1 MQKTKDE
8 RPEGGS
14 MTTGLKVCIVGS
26 GPAGMYAAGDL
37 VKKAPDARIDIL
49 DKLATPYGL
58 VRAGVAPDHQTTK
71 NVTRAY
77 DKVMENANVR
87 FVGNI
92 RLGEDIPLHELRAL
106 YDVVIIATGTP
117 KDRSL
122 NIPGEDKQGVY
133 GAQTFVYWY
142 NGHPEFRDA
151 VPDLDIET
159 AVVIGN
165 GNVALDVARILM
177 RTADEMST
185 SDLVDHAAR
194 EIFKSPLKRVHV
206 VGRRAPENAQFSS
219 KELGE
224 FAELAAATAY
234 TDKTL
239 LPDEYISDDKKQER
253 VVNTNLELLR
263 SFEQIRD
270 GVDGRSIHLDFLA
283 SPIEILGE
291 ERITGVRFERNRMED
306 GKAVGTGETYEI
318 DCQLLV
324 SCIGYEMGVLEG
336 LPVERGIV
344 KNDAGRVAPGL
355 YVVGWAKRGP
365 SGTIGTNRLDSQE
378 VVDLL
383 LADNL
388 RGGDPAKRG
397 PDGLDAWCCEKN
409 IHVVSFDD
417 WKKIDAAEVARAG
430 EKSPRRKFVRTRDML
445 SLIRGEASS

>member
-1 MQKTKDE
+1 MDE
-8 RPEGGS
+8 GLGNMS
-14 MTTGLKVCIVGS
+14 AGLKICIVGS
-26 GPAGMYAAGDL
+26 GPAGMYAAGDI
-37 VKKAPDARIDIL
+37 VKKSPDSRIDII

-92 RLGEDIPLHELRAL
+92 SLGSDIPLTELRRL

-122 NIPGEDKQGVY
+122 NIPGEDKSGVF

-151 VPDLDIET
+151 VPDLDIDT

-177 RTADEMST
+177 RTEGEMLT
-185 SDLVDHAAR
+185 SDLADHAAQ
-194 EIFKSPLKRVHV
+194 EIFKSPLKCVHV

-219 KELGE
+219 KELSE
-224 FAELAAATAY
+224 FAELVTATPY
-234 TDKTL
+234 TDKSI
-239 LPDEYISDDKKQER
+239 LPDEYVSEDKKQER
-253 VVNTNLELLR
+253 VVNTNLDLLR
-263 SFEQIRD
+263 SFEHIRP
-270 GVDGRSIHLDFLA
+270 GIDGRSIHLDFLA
-283 SPIEILGE
+283 SPVEILGDGH
-291 ERITGVRFERNRMED
+291 ISGVRFERNRMEG

-318 DCQLLV
+318 PCQLLV
-324 SCIGYEMGVLEG
+324 SCIGYEMGILEG
-336 LPVERGIV
+336 LPVEKGIV
-344 KNDAGRVAPGL
+344 KNDEGRVAEGL

-378 VVDLL
+378 VVDRLL
-383 LADNL
+383 SDFAT
-388 RGGDPAKRG
+388 GGDAAKPG
-397 PDGLDAWCCEKN
+397 PEGLDSWCRAHG
-409 IHVVSFDD
+409 IDVVSFDD

-445 SLIRGEASS
+445 SLVKDKVQKQEKTC